1 MDWRQVW
8 NEDLD
13 THRQKLPWSHA
24 DENNLNINEE
34 NKLCQ
39 ILTKKNKQ
47 IWYDRFQQIPFGDFS
62 REGLTGSKFEVKFW
76 TLIGGICLG
85 LLQTKTTSNIKEEK

>member
-13 THRQKLPWSHA
+13 THRQNLPWSPA
-24 DENNLNINEE
+24 DQNIINVIEE

-39 ILTKKNKQ
+39 IMTNKNKQ
-47 IWYDRFQQIPFGDFS
+47 IV
-62 REGLTGSKFEVKFW
+62 L
-76 TLIGGICLG
+76 
-85 LLQTKTTSNIKEEK
+85 

>member
-13 THRQKLPWSHA
+13 THWQKQPWSPA
-24 DENNLNINEE
+24 DQNNININEE
-34 NKLCQ
+34 SNLCQ

-47 IWYDRFQQIPFGDFS
+47 IV
-62 REGLTGSKFEVKFW
+62 L
-76 TLIGGICLG
+76 
-85 LLQTKTTSNIKEEK
+85 